1 MRKVL
6 AILLAFVLLIGTI
19 PAVNAADSDGDLSTG
34 TGSVIIPFTKN
45 WDDDNNAGGYRPE
58 TLTVRLYKTGS
69 DGKNLVEEKVLTAK
83 TGWACTFD
91 ISNVKLQDD
100 NGNLYQFTVEEVQDV
115 CYKESA
121 HKDPDV
127 IFNPASVSAEWTRIT
142 PCSELDITT
151 SGDNKSAVITKKG
164 GKYVAWTVDPLAP
177 AERQMLVE
185 YVSQHVESYSP
196 TMSNTVFISGTE
208 GRYGGM
214 TVTKD
219 KITFEDPSNWSH
231 FAYGLYYK
239 SSASANAASITNEL
253 IPQTTTISG
262 EKIWNDA
269 NNQDGKRPASITI
282 NLWADDVKVAS
293 QTVTAE
299 NGWKFS
305 FVDVAKYNN
314 GVEIVYTVTEEEVAD
329 YETAISG
336 YIVTNTHIPE
346 KTSVSGSKTWNDNN
360 DQDGKRPTSITINL
374 LANGEVVATKTVTD
388 ADNWAWTFADLDKYA
403 NGTEITYT
411 ITEEAVEG
419 YTSSVNGFNVTNTH
433 EIEKTSVSGTKTW
446 EDADNQDGKRPAS
459 ITINLLAD
467 GVKVDSKTVGEADNW
482 AWTFDNLDKY
492 ANGAEI
498 SYTIAEEAV
507 AGYTTSV
514 NGYNV
519 TNTHTPEV
527 ISISG
532 TKTWNDN
539 NDQDGKRPDSITI
552 KLMNGE
558 TVVATKTVT
567 EADGWAWEFTNLP
580 KYAAG
585 VEIEYTIA
593 EESVDGY
600 TATVEG
606 FNITN
611 THEIEKTSVSGAKTW
626 DDANDQDGIR
636 PDSITINLLADGVK
650 VDSKTVGEADNWAW
664 TFNDLDKY
672 ANGTEITYT
681 ITEEAVEGYTAAVD
695 GFNVT
700 NTHVP
705 ATTEVSG
712 SKIWDD
718 AGNQDGIRPAS
729 ITINLLADGEVI
741 DSVVVNAEAEWKWS
755 FTELPVNKAG
765 EEIKYTITENAVE
778 GYTTVVDGYNVTNTH
793 TPAVITVSGTKTWD
807 DADDQDGIRP
817 KSITVNLLANGE
829 KVDSVEVKAHLLTGK
844 WEYTFENLPKFENG
858 VKIEYTVE
866 EVPVD
871 GYTAT
876 VNGFDITNTHTPATT
891 EVSGSKTWNDADNQD
906 GKRPET
912 ITINLLANGKK
923 VDSKV
928 VTAADE
934 WKWSF
939 NDLPKNEEGKA
950 IKYTITEEKVE
961 GYTGTVLGFNVVNV
975 HIPETITISGTK
987 TWDDAGDQDGIR
999 PNAITVNLLANGEKV
1014 ASVEV
1019 KAGLFGTWKYSFK
1032 DMPKYENGKEI
1043 VYTVE
1048 EAAVEGYTATVEGFD
1063 ITNCHEP
1070 DETELTV
1077 KKVWDDKKDE
1087 NKKRPD
1093 SVKVTLYANGKSTGK
1108 TLTLSKDNNWS
1119 GTFKD
1124 LPKNDDGKAIKYTVK
1139 EATVGSYKASYS
1151 YSGTTATVTNTFS
1164 DIPVTGDT
1172 SGVLGFAMIMA
1183 VSAAALVVL
1192 TILGKRKFRF

>member
-1 MRKVL
+1 MMRKIFAMILAVL
-6 AILLAFVLLIGTI
+6 MLLSVIPTGFAATSNYHADHKFGYDSWINGRTVSGATVSVGGTTLTEGNASSTNAAAVSGDVTISFVPGYYLNAYKIVCGDKYSCQTDARGQATKVTNVMSGATKTSYTVDIKETDLAHTSNKGPYWILLDIQQDKTPYLVSYNWGELNGVLDNAA
-19 PAVNAADSDGDLSTG
+19 PATETYLVNAVVTVKAGSDAAL
-34 TGSVIIPFTKN
+34 
-45 WDDDNNAGGYRPE
+45 AEAEALGYRF
-58 TLTVRLYKTGS
+58 V
-69 DGKNLVEEKVLTAK
+69 
-83 TGWACTFD
+83 GWKKSVT
-91 ISNVKLQDD
+91 NVTRQP
-100 NGNLYQFTVEEVQDV
+100 GYQFGM
-115 CYKESA
+115 
-121 HKDPDV
+121 P
-127 IFNPASVSAEWTRIT
+127 
-142 PCSELDITT
+142 
-151 SGDNKSAVITKKG
+151 
-164 GKYVAWTVDPLAP
+164 
-177 AERQMLVE
+177 
-185 YVSQHVESYSP
+185 SQNV
-196 TMSNTVFISGTE
+196 TMTAQWEIV
-208 GRYGGM
+208 
-214 TVTKD
+214 
-219 KITFEDPSNWSH
+219 P
-231 FAYGLYYK
+231 
-239 SSASANAASITNEL
+239 
-253 IPQTTTISG
+253 
-262 EKIWNDA
+262 
-269 NNQDGKRPASITI
+269 ITI
-282 NLWADDVKVAS
+282 
-293 QTVTAE
+293 
-299 NGWKFS
+299 
-305 FVDVAKYNN
+305 
-314 GVEIVYTVTEEEVAD
+314 
-329 YETAISG
+329 
-336 YIVTNTHIPE
+336 
-346 KTSVSGSKTWNDNN
+346 SGSKTWNDNN
-360 DQDGKRPTSITINL
+360 DQDGKRPESITINL
-374 LANGEVVATKTVTD
+374 LANGVVKESKTVTA
-388 ADNWAWTFADLDKYA
+388 ADGWAWSFSGLYKSE
-403 NGTEITYT
+403 NGVQITYT
-411 ITEEAVEG
+411 ITEGKVDG
-419 YTSSVNGFNVTNTH
+419 YT
-433 EIEKTSVSGTKTW
+433 
-446 EDADNQDGKRPAS
+446 
-459 ITINLLAD
+459 
-467 GVKVDSKTVGEADNW
+467 
-482 AWTFDNLDKY
+482 
-492 ANGAEI
+492 
-498 SYTIAEEAV
+498 AV
-507 AGYTTSV
+507 V

-519 TNTHTPEV
+519 TNTHTPETTSV
-527 ISISG
+527 SG
-532 TKTWNDN
+532 AKTWNDN
-539 NDQDGKRPDSITI
+539 NDQDGKRPASITI

-567 EADGWAWEFTNLP
+567 AADGWAWEFTNLP

-585 VEIEYTIA
+585 VVINYTIA
-593 EESVDGY
+593 EEAVEGY
-600 TATVEG
+600 TSSVNG
-606 FNITN
+606 YNVTN
-611 THEIEKTSVSGAKTW
+611 THTPEKTSVSGSKTWNDADNQDGKRPESITINLLADGVKVDSKVVTAADNWAWSFTGLDKYKAGKEIAYTITEDAVDEYTTAVNGYNVTNTHTPEKTSVSGAKTW
-626 DDANDQDGIR
+626 NDANDQDGIR

-729 ITINLLADGEVI
+729 ITINLLADGVKV
-741 DSVVVNAEAEWKWS
+741 DSKVVTAEDNWAWS
-755 FTELPVNKAG
+755 FTNLPLNKAG
-765 EEIKYTITENAVE
+765 VEIKYTVTEEAVE
-778 GYTTVVDGYNVTNTH
+778 GYTTVIDGYNVTNTH

-906 GKRPET
+906 GIRPES

-939 NDLPKNEEGKA
+939 TDLPKNEDGKK
-950 IKYTITEEKVE
+950 ITYTITEEKVE

-975 HIPETITISGTK
+975 HIPETITISGDK
-987 TWDDAGDQDGIR
+987 TWDDADDQDGIR
-999 PNAITVNLLANGEKV
+999 PDSITVNLLANGEKV

-1048 EAAVEGYTATVEGFD
+1048 EEAVEGYTATVEGFD

-1108 TLTLSKDNNWS
+1108 TLTLSAANGWT
-1119 GTFKD
+1119 GTFQN
-1124 LPKNDDGKAIKYTVK
+1124 LAKNDDGKAIKYTIK
-1139 EATVGSYKASYS
+1139 EASVSGYKASYS

-1172 SGVLGFAMIMA
+1172 SGVLGFAMIMT

-1192 TILGKRKFRF
+1192 AILGKRKFQF